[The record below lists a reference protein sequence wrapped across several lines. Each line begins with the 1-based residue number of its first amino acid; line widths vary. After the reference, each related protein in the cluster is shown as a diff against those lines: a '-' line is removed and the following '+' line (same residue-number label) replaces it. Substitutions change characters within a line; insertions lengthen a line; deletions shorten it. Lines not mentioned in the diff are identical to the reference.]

1 MSDYEKR
8 SDEKN
13 IGRRTFLGLLAAG
26 VVAFFAG
33 KDVIPRLVSSGSSPV
48 TTTLSGGPSGGS
60 TTTTEAESPTAG
72 FRINSVKKGPAFDS
86 AAWRLTVGGLVG
98 APLTLT
104 FADFTALPQT
114 TVVRD
119 FYCVEG
125 WGVTDVEWKGVLVSE
140 LMRRAKVDATATHL
154 VFRSGDDVYADSL
167 TLEQAA
173 ARGRAARAPGER
185 RPPAARH
192 GPAAAP
198 HLSRPLRLQVRQVGG
213 AGGGHRYRAD
223 VLRRLLGAS
232 RLLRR
237 CRHPWRVEPQA
248 PRAGAGIS
256 RFVVAERLSHWLY
269 ALFFL
274 VAFVTGLLM
283 WIPATR
289 AWMAGARHTVSQYHG
304 YVGAAMIVVP
314 LLLFILLDRR
324 RLGRD
329 LREIDRWDG
338 DDRRWF
344 WLAAARLHAARPAD
358 AAAGPLQRRAEGR
371 TWCWWPPWRSASP

>member
-72 FRINSVKKGPAFDS
+72 FRINSVEKGPAFDS

-104 FADFTALPQT
+104 FADFIALPQT

-125 WGVTDVEWKGVLVSE
+125 WGVTDVEWQGVLVSE
-140 LMRRAKVDATATHL
+140 LVQRATVDPTATHL
-154 VFRSGDDVYADSL
+154 IFHSGDGVYTDSL

-173 ARGRAARAPGER
+173 AEDVLLAHRVNGVEL
-185 RPPAARH
+185 PPDM
-192 GPAAAP
+192 GQ
-198 HLSRPLRLQVRQVGG
+198 PLRLICPG
-213 AGGGHRYRAD
+213 RYAYKN
-223 VLRRLLGAS
+223 VK
-232 RLLRR
+232 
-237 CRHPWRVEPQA
+237 WVERVEAVDIEQTPFEGYWEA
-248 PRAGAGIS
+248 RGYPTDAD
-256 RFVVAERLSHWLY
+256 
-269 ALFFL
+269 
-274 VAFVTGLLM
+274 
-283 WIPATR
+283 IP
-289 AWMAGARHTVSQYHG
+289 G
-304 YVGAAMIVVP
+304 
-314 LLLFILLDRR
+314 
-324 RLGRD
+324 
-329 LREIDRWDG
+329 E
-338 DDRRWF
+338 
-344 WLAAARLHAARPAD
+344 
-358 AAAGPLQRRAEGR
+358 
-371 TWCWWPPWRSASP
+371 